1 MEYRQ
6 FKYVLKIA
14 ELGNLTKAASELY
27 ISQSSLSHY
36 LARLE
41 EEIGVRLFD
50 RSKNPIALT
59 AAGER
64 YCETA
69 RMILKLDARLRKE
82 VSDIAKNKAGRITL
96 GMSHARA
103 AYFLPYLFPEFLKSY
118 PGIELRTI
126 EQSSGL
132 LEKHVYRGSCDL
144 AVLPLPLSGSFDLKS
159 EPVMREELLLVSGR
173 ELPNGSAERTESD
186 LYPLRKNRQYVDFS
200 TLQGRPFTLLK
211 PGHGIRTALEAIF
224 MEHDLRPG
232 PVFETTSN
240 ETAYRLATAGM
251 GIAIVPESTVLLS
264 KAVSRSHLY
273 SLTERGLYWQ
283 IAVVF
288 RDEDCLTEPQKYL
301 ISLMKRHFGERRI
314 GDGEM
319 TFMT

>member
-82 VSDIAKNKAGRITL
+82 VSDIVKNKAGRITL

-132 LEKHVYRGSCDL
+132 LEEHVYRG
-144 AVLPLPLSGSFDLKS
+144 AV
-159 EPVMREELLLVSGR
+159 
-173 ELPNGSAERTESD
+173 
-186 LYPLRKNRQYVDFS
+186 
-200 TLQGRPFTLLK
+200 
-211 PGHGIRTALEAIF
+211 
-224 MEHDLRPG
+224 
-232 PVFETTSN
+232 
-240 ETAYRLATAGM
+240 
-251 GIAIVPESTVLLS
+251 
-264 KAVSRSHLY
+264 
-273 SLTERGLYWQ
+273 
-283 IAVVF
+283 
-288 RDEDCLTEPQKYL
+288 
-301 ISLMKRHFGERRI
+301 ISLSCPSPCPEALI
-314 GDGEM
+314 
-319 TFMT
+319 